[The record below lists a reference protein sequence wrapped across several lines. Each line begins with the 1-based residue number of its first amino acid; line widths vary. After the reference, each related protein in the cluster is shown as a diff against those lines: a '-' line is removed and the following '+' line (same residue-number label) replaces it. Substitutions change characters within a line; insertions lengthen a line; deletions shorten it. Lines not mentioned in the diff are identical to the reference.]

1 MPEIEDIEELAEEIK
16 LNLHHYHMMYI
27 DGEDEITHRWCK
39 RIIYRTI
46 KNHIKR
52 KEKQCQIGATTN

>member
-1 MPEIEDIEELAEEIK
+1 MPDIEELAEEIK

-52 KEKQCQIGATTN
+52 KEKQCQNT

>member
-1 MPEIEDIEELAEEIK
+1 MPEIEDIEELAEKIK

-27 DGEDEITHRWCK
+27 DGEDEVTHRWCK

-46 KNHIKR
+46 KKHIKER
-52 KEKQCQIGATTN
+52 KNNAKLVQ